1 MDTNAVQVIET
12 FGNKLDHYIN
22 ALASKA
28 GVAADHFYPIF
39 VHQQTIEGVF
49 AIVSLIGA
57 GIGAAL
63 CFRMAIKNLGA
74 KYSEE
79 DKSAKSVLGFILGA
93 VLTLGFVIGFTS
105 VGQQSV
111 SQLINPEY
119 YAVQNLVHM
128 VK

>member
-1 MDTNAVQVIET
+1 M
-12 FGNKLDHYIN
+12 
-22 ALASKA
+22 
-28 GVAADHFYPIF
+28 AADHFYPIF